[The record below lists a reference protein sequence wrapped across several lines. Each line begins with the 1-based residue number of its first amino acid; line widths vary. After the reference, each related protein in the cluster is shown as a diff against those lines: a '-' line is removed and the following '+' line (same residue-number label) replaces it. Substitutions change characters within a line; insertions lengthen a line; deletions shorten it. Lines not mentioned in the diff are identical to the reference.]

1 MKHQNPPNKV
11 NSTIK
16 HEFLALSQKQ
26 ENLPKKI
33 LDKNLKKSKKVN
45 KKKKGNETKNP
56 LNKITSRIFF

>member
-16 HEFLALSQKQ
+16 HEILARSQKQ
-26 ENLPKKI
+26 ENPPKKI
-33 LDKNLKKSKKVN
+33 LDKNLKKPKKV

-56 LNKITSRIFF
+56 SNKITSRFFF